1 MKRYFRVSQNKDGTY
16 RVANKWGSVFDWG
29 KNVEKFQIRDNSP
42 HFINVLKQNKFWTV
56 YDEKGIPV
64 NGTINM
70 IDITNI
76 DRLLALWEK
85 DKIKQE
91 AENKEQIKK
100 IAVIMSSLAVL
111 AGFAGFGIHSQIKE
125 EKTTRATYL
134 GNRMIDGH
142 RYVLFDTDNNR
153 DTAEYIGYPQDW
165 GAAVNLL
172 KHETHTVAEWR
183 KLGFSMYKER
193 CE

>member
-1 MKRYFRVSQNKDGTY
+1 
-16 RVANKWGSVFDWG
+16 
-29 KNVEKFQIRDNSP
+29 
-42 HFINVLKQNKFWTV
+42 
-56 YDEKGIPV
+56 
-64 NGTINM
+64 
-70 IDITNI
+70 
-76 DRLLALWEK
+76 
-85 DKIKQE
+85 
-91 AENKEQIKK
+91 
-100 IAVIMSSLAVL
+100 
-111 AGFAGFGIHSQIKE
+111 
-125 EKTTRATYL
+125 
-134 GNRMIDGH
+134 MIDGH

>member
-16 RVANKWGSVFDWG
+16 RVANKWGNVFDWG

-91 AENKEQIKK
+91 AEKSKVNERINL
-100 IAVIMSSLAVL
+100 VVSCVAVL
-111 AGFAGFGIHSQIKE
+111 AGFTVLGIHSNVKE
-125 EKTTRATYL
+125 ENITQATYL
-134 GNRMIDGH
+134 GNRMIDGR
-142 RYVLFDTDNNR
+142 RYGLFDTDNNR

>member
-1 MKRYFRVSQNKDGTY
+1 MKRYFRVFQNKDGTY

-100 IAVIMSSLAVL
+100 IAIIMSSLAVL

-134 GNRMIDGH
+134 GNRMIDGR

>member
-1 MKRYFRVSQNKDGTY
+1 M
-16 RVANKWGSVFDWG
+16 
-29 KNVEKFQIRDNSP
+29 
-42 HFINVLKQNKFWTV
+42 LKQNKFWTV

-91 AENKEQIKK
+91 AEKSKVNERINL
-100 IAVIMSSLAVL
+100 VVSCVAVL
-111 AGFAGFGIHSQIKE
+111 AGFTVLGIHSNVKE
-125 EKTTRATYL
+125 ENITQATYL

-165 GAAVNLL
+165 GTAVNLL